1 MKTMKYYQK
10 PEMEIISIE
19 TAILLAGSVLGTE
32 LTNETF
38 DDATQDILSPEM
50 PEPITDIF

>member
-1 MKTMKYYQK
+1 MKYYQK

-38 DDATQDILSPEM
+38 DDATQDILSPEIG
-50 PEPITDIF
+50 ESLTDF